1 MPIPSVHAPEAL
13 ADDFRAGRDDQES
26 VRILLVNEIPQPHR
40 LMPGDRG
47 QQNGFSVV
55 GVDAL
60 PVQARG
66 AAVQHPGDVCLQGFG
81 MGRYKKEP
89 SPPVCAGASSRAGP
103 VFRFR
108 LW

>member
-26 VRILLVNEIPQPHR
+26 VRILLVNEIPQLHR

-81 MGRYKKEP
+81 MGHYNMEAHHAISAP
-89 SPPVCAGASSRAGP
+89 D
-103 VFRFR
+103 
-108 LW
+108 L